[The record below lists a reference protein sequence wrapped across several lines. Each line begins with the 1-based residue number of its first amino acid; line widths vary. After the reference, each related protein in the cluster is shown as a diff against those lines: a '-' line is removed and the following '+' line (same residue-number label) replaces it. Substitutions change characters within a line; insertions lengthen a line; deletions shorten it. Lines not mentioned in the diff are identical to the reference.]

1 MRDQESDQHNSS
13 EYEEQM
19 NEIQRV
25 IELTRQLQRDQRG
38 AKSIVT
44 GESLISEREC
54 GEAGS
59 PDKSTGRPATTT
71 TAQIQ
76 ECPSQA

>member
-38 AKSIVT
+38 AKSKVT
-44 GESLISEREC
+44 GESLI
-54 GEAGS
+54 
-59 PDKSTGRPATTT
+59 
-71 TAQIQ
+71 
-76 ECPSQA
+76 

>member
-1 MRDQESDQHNSS
+1 
-13 EYEEQM
+13 M

-38 AKSIVT
+38 AGKSRGGGSAEQVR
-44 GESLISEREC
+44 EEREC

-59 PDKSTGRPATTT
+59 HDKSTGRPATTT